1 MGKNEAP
8 KKFLH
13 IAKYLLPKNMLM
25 MPILLGKTYIVEKTA
40 TYIKSLKIY
49 YQAITQQS
57 EKNFPNNK

>member
-1 MGKNEAP
+1 MGKNDAP

-25 MPILLGKTYIVEKTA
+25 MTILLGKTYRVEKTA
-40 TYIKSLKIY
+40 TYIKSLKVY
-49 YQAITQQS
+49 YQAIKRQS